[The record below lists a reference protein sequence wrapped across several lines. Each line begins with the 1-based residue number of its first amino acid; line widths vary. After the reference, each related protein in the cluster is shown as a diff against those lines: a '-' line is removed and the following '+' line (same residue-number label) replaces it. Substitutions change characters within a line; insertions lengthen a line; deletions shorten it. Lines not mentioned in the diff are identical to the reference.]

1 MKNGTG
7 KDGSKD
13 KEQAKRARGRG
24 PEPVPPVLPEGMP
37 KPALKVVPRRA
48 GLMANRPNRLEVLV
62 RIPCPPPPAGKGR
75 PPLNLAFV
83 LDRSG
88 SMSGRPLEEAKRC
101 VAAMVG
107 LMGPQDRASLVVYD
121 DHVQVALHS
130 MPVVSSAAFRAVLDG
145 IGSGGSTNLHGGWLA
160 GAKQVADHLTD
171 TGVGRVI
178 LLSDGNANHGVTDP
192 AAIEGQ
198 VQALAAAHVSTSTYG
213 LGMSFNEDLMVMM
226 AKAGGGSGYYGETA
240 DHLMEPFRTEFD
252 LMAALMG
259 SRVSLKVR
267 GAPWVKIRMRNDYV
281 QVAPDTWMLPDLA
294 WGGETWALLEIET
307 PDPPPTLILGRD
319 ADLATIEATWTDE
332 TGVQRSLG
340 PVEVSVPL
348 LLSGL
353 EQLPED
359 PLVVQRSG
367 ELVAA
372 DFQRRARE
380 AAGRGDWRAVDAL
393 LAEAGAAA
401 ADNPWVREVLEV
413 LAGIAAQ
420 RDVLTFRKEAH
431 YAAHSMSTRRT
442 SALEDDADF
451 LRESEAARPSFL
463 RRKTRQ
469 GRTQYEGDDTG
480 SKDSST
486 KN

>member
-1 MKNGTG
+1 MKDGKG
-7 KDGSKD
+7 KDGVEGK
-13 KEQAKRARGRG
+13 AKGVRGRG
-24 PEPVPPVLPEGMP
+24 PEPVLPVLPEGIS
-37 KPALKVVPRRA
+37 KPDLKWVPRRA
-48 GLMANRPNRLEVLV
+48 GLLANRPNRLEVLV

-75 PPLNLAFV
+75 PQLNLAFV

-88 SMSGRPLEEAKRC
+88 SMSGQPLEEAKRC

-107 LMGPQDRASLVVYD
+107 LMGPQDRAALVVYD
-121 DHVQVALHS
+121 DHVQVVLPS
-130 MPVVSSAAFRAVLDG
+130 TPVVSHATFRAALAG
-145 IGSGGSTNLHGGWLA
+145 IGSGGMTNLHGGWLA
-160 GAKQVADHLTD
+160 GARQVADHLTD
-171 TGVGRVI
+171 AGVGRVI
-178 LLSDGNANHGVTDP
+178 LLSDGNANQGVVDP
-192 AAIEGQ
+192 AAIEDQ
-198 VQALAAAHVSTSTYG
+198 VRALAAAHVSTSTYG
-213 LGMSFNEDLMVMM
+213 LGVSFNEDLMVMM
-226 AKAGGGSGYYGETA
+226 AKAGGGSGYFGETA

-267 GAPWVKIRMRNDYV
+267 AAPWVKVRMRNDYV
-281 QVAPDTWMLPDLA
+281 QAAPDTWLLPDLA

-319 ADLATIEATWTDE
+319 VHLVTLEASWSDE
-332 TGVQRSLG
+332 AGAPQRLG

-442 SALEDDADF
+442 SAMEDEADF
-451 LRESEAARPSFL
+451 LRESEAARPSYL

-469 GRTQYEGDDTG
+469 GQTQYEGDDTG
-480 SKDSST
+480 SKDPST